1 MSIDVSVV
9 LPRLQFLH
17 KGAGLVFS
25 ADDGFLEGLD
35 DGGDF
40 MLLMS
45 FLGEDDRIGD
55 LRNTLLGG
63 GHSSR
68 LSGGRSGL
76 DVLGLAGTDDGGE
89 VFASCVD
96 IELGRVVVVNDF
108 GVDESRFTHTIGTK
122 KAQIRLKKFADLS
135 VKEYAKLYLT
145 SRVKDGAKLLLFCDI
160 CK

>member
-17 KGAGLVFS
+17 KCAGFVFS

-35 DGGDF
+35 DGRDF

-96 IELGRVVVVNDF
+96 IELGGVVVVNDF

-122 KAQIRLKKFADLS
+122 KAPIRETTDRFGKTS
-135 VKEYAKLYLT
+135 KEAPLIHAKT
-145 SRVKDGAKLLLFCDI
+145 RI
-160 CK
+160 

>member
-1 MSIDVSVV
+1 MGVDIVV
-9 LPRLQFLH
+9 FLPRLQFLY

-40 MLLMS
+40 VFLPG

-55 LRNTLLGG
+55 VRIKFGRN
-63 GHSSR
+63 
-68 LSGGRSGL
+68 GRRKRG

-96 IELGRVVVVNDF
+96 IELGGVVVVNDF
-108 GVDESRFTHTIGTK
+108 GVDESRFTHG
-122 KAQIRLKKFADLS
+122 DNS
-135 VKEYAKLYLT
+135 
-145 SRVKDGAKLLLFCDI
+145 
-160 CK
+160 